1 MTALRRILWLVV
13 WLPVSCA
20 TDGAKSKP
28 SASGTPPV
36 HKPLSERIEQ
46 KNGYKQDATGN
57 WVPLNDQRSPFE
69 SKGTSPY
76 FQGKYQKKAYPTKDV
91 ATKSW
96 WGSKPYEHQKYA
108 GNTDASR
115 FQKNSPLAGKGA
127 REAGTAAD
135 LPADYKTGSYAT
147 NAAREAGQRRIG
159 KPTDTQTDDRRKVYP
174 APEITD
180 WKEQRSLS
188 VDQSKGI
195 LGH

>member
-1 MTALRRILWLVV
+1 MTPLRHMLWVLV

-20 TDGAKSKP
+20 PDPGTAKPADSHP
-28 SASGTPPV
+28 T

-46 KNGYKQDATGN
+46 KNGYKQDASGN

-76 FQGKYQKKAYPTKDV
+76 FQGTYQKKAYQAKDV

-96 WGSKPYEHQKYA
+96 WGTKHYEPQKYA
-108 GNTDASR
+108 GTPDASR
-115 FQKNSPLAGKGA
+115 FQKSSPLAGKGA

-135 LPADYKTGSYAT
+135 LPAAYQTGSYAT
-147 NAAREAGQRRIG
+147 HAAREAGHRGIA
-159 KPTDTQTDDRRKVYP
+159 KPSDARTDDRRAVYP

-180 WKEQRSLS
+180 WREQRALS
-188 VDQSKGI
+188 VDQAKGI